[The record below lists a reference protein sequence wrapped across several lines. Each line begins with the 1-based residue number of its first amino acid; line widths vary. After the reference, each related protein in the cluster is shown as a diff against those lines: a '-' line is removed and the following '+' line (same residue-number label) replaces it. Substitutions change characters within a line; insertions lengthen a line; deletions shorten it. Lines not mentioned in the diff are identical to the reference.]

1 MSPAPKKATITHG
14 PRKQTLAAKAGPA
27 KQAAPVKVAQL
38 DPDELAA
45 LEEQRDFLLASLA
58 DLDREH
64 DAGDLEDDDYQTLK
78 DDYTARAADVL
89 RAIAE
94 RRAAFADARRPR
106 SLGRTMLVVASV
118 ALFALVAGVAVA
130 KAIGARKAGD
140 TITGGISV
148 EQSPSQRANDC
159 SAKINTDPTAASKCL
174 EQVLQK
180 DPQNAVAL
188 TWSAWL
194 LSLVAPGAQEPQR
207 TVLQAKAAVRLDQ
220 AVESDPSYSYARAFR
235 AIVAYRN
242 GHYAD
247 AQKYL
252 QDFKDHDPSAEAA
265 QVITQEKLE
274 ANIATALAGTTSTT
288 TPGTAPST
296 TTPTPTT
303 VPN

>member
-14 PRKQTLAAKAGPA
+14 PGQQAPSAKADAAKQAGPA
-27 KQAAPVKVAQL
+27 KVAQL

-89 RAIAE
+89 RAIAD

-106 SLGRTMLVVASV
+106 SLGRTMLVVAGV
-118 ALFALVAGVAVA
+118 ALFALVAGIAVA
-130 KAIGARKAGD
+130 KAMGARKAGD

-148 EQSPSQRANDC
+148 EQSPSQQANDC
-159 SAKINTDPTAASKCL
+159 STKINTDPTGASKCF
-174 EQVLQK
+174 EEVLQK

-194 LSLVAPGAQEPQR
+194 LSLVAPSAQEPQR

-220 AVESDPSYSYARAFR
+220 AIESDPSYSYARAFR
-235 AIVAYRN
+235 AVVAYRN
-242 GHYAD
+242 GHDAD

-265 QVITQEKLE
+265 QVLKQMDLE
-274 ANIATALAGTTSTT
+274 GLIAKALANPTSTTST
-288 TPGTAPST
+288 S
-296 TTPTPTT
+296 TPTSTT
-303 VPN
+303 VPD